1 MFHGKVYRIICVRAA
16 ELNGDDGDIA
26 IIDKFYFYG
35 VCNLATITG
44 GNVIDGRIG
53 VIIGLAILSG
63 WEGVIGIFWIGG
75 GFHDSRYIS

>member
-1 MFHGKVYRIICVRAA
+1 MFHEKVHRTIYVRAT
-16 ELNGDDGDIA
+16 EFNGDDGDIA
-26 IIDKFYFYG
+26 IIEIFYFRG
-35 VCNLATITG
+35 MCNLATITG